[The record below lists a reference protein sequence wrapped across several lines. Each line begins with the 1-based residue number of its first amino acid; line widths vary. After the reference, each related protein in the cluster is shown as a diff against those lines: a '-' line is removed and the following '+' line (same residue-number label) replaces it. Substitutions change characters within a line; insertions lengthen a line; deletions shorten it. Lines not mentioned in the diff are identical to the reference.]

1 MSQSLSMH
9 RMIWREIQR
18 SKWST
23 LLCFCIVVLATSLL
37 AIIIAVG
44 RSSVDATRV
53 QMKDMGF
60 NLLIT
65 PPGADLAQYQA
76 LNFDGPDMPE
86 EYVDKLAA
94 STVLAQHF
102 VGKYQ
107 KTLQV
112 DGKTVVLTGLRR
124 EESQV
129 NAYRK
134 PMPTAYDVPPGK
146 VFAGAAAAKA
156 LELTPGSTVTILGRP
171 FEVAGVLEP
180 KGAIPEDIRLFLH
193 LSDVQALL
201 GVDGRINAIDA
212 LACMCPVDTKDIL
225 NALEN
230 SIRSVLPDVGV
241 EPYRDI
247 LLARHEQRGM
257 VYRLQ
262 LATVA
267 IVVAGAATAIWGLTY
282 LNVRNRRSEIGVF
295 RALGIRGGR
304 IATLFIA
311 KIAFYSLAGG
321 IVGCALGYILAPA
334 VVVTSR
340 VLLPDISS
348 LVLIAGMT
356 PLVAIL
362 FGLPSIVAGLLHD
375 PVDVLREAAA

>member
-1 MSQSLSMH
+1 MH
-9 RMIWREIQR
+9 RNLTLPRMIGREIQR

-37 AIIIAVG
+37 AIMIAVG

-65 PPGADLAQYQA
+65 PPGADMAQYQA

-86 EYVDKLAA
+86 SYVDQLAA

-107 KTLQV
+107 KTIQV
-112 DGKTVVLTGLRR
+112 EGKTIVLTGLRP
-124 EESQV
+124 EESQA
-129 NAYRK
+129 NAFRK

-146 VFAGAAAAKA
+146 VLAGAAAAKA
-156 LELTPGSTVTILGRP
+156 LDLAPGSQVTLLGKP
-171 FEVAGVLEP
+171 FEVADVIEP
-180 KGAIPEDIRLFLH
+180 KGAIPEDIRVFAH
-193 LSDVQALL
+193 LGDVQALL
-201 GVDGRINAIDA
+201 GVSGRVNAIDA

-225 NALEN
+225 NALEQ
-230 SIRSVLPDVGV
+230 SIRAVLPNVGV
-241 EPYRDI
+241 QPYRDI

-257 VYRLQ
+257 LYRLQ

-267 IVVAGAATAIWGLTY
+267 IVIAGAATAIWGLTY

-295 RALGIRGGR
+295 RALGIPGGR
-304 IATLFIA
+304 IAGLFIA
-311 KIAFYSLAGG
+311 KIALYSLAGG
-321 IVGCALGYILAPA
+321 LAGCVLGYFLAPSI
-334 VVVTSR
+334 VVTER
-340 VLLPDISS
+340 VLLPDIGS
-348 LVLIAGMT
+348 LALIAVAT
-356 PLVAIL
+356 PLVAVL
-362 FGLPSIVAGLLHD
+362 FGLPPIVAGLLQD

>member
-1 MSQSLSMH
+1 
-9 RMIWREIQR
+9 
-18 SKWST
+18 
-23 LLCFCIVVLATSLL
+23 
-37 AIIIAVG
+37 
-44 RSSVDATRV
+44 
-53 QMKDMGF
+53 
-60 NLLIT
+60 
-65 PPGADLAQYQA
+65 
-76 LNFDGPDMPE
+76 
-86 EYVDKLAA
+86 
-94 STVLAQHF
+94 
-102 VGKYQ
+102 
-107 KTLQV
+107 
-112 DGKTVVLTGLRR
+112 
-124 EESQV
+124 
-129 NAYRK
+129 
-134 PMPTAYDVPPGK
+134 
-146 VFAGAAAAKA
+146 
-156 LELTPGSTVTILGRP
+156 
-171 FEVAGVLEP
+171 
-180 KGAIPEDIRLFLH
+180 
-193 LSDVQALL
+193 
-201 GVDGRINAIDA
+201 
-212 LACMCPVDTKDIL
+212 
-225 NALEN
+225 
-230 SIRSVLPDVGV
+230 
-241 EPYRDI
+241 RDI